1 MLISKKQISAIGSIG
16 IAAITAV
23 EPAMAT
29 TGMGLK
35 AGKSLGDVS
44 NNIKTSLDGVGVLI
58 TTICYLGA
66 LIFGWIGAMK
76 WKAYGEQPDR
86 TPFKIPMTF
95 WGIAVVLAAFP
106 EFLGTGITTLW
117 GSENVDLVDGS

>member
-1 MLISKKQISAIGSIG
+1 MKKIKSLAILSAAGLMM
-16 IAAITAV
+16 A

-29 TGMGLK
+29 TGMELK

-117 GSENVDLVDGS
+117 STDAELVTGD

>member
-1 MLISKKQISAIGSIG
+1 MKKIKSLAILSAMGLMM
-16 IAAITAV
+16 A
-23 EPAMAT
+23 EPAMASN
-29 TGMGLK
+29 GMTLK

-44 NNIKTSLDGVGVLI
+44 SNIKTSLDGVGVLI

-117 GSENVDLVDGS
+117 GTNVDLVDAEP